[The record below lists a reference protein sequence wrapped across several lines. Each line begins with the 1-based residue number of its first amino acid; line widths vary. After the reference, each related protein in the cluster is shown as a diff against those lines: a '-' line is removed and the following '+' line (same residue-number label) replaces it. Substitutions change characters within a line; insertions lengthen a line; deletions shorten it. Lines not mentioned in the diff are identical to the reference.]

1 MVFFGKSAA
10 SQRADVGI
18 GPYRVLREFAA
29 AHRADRGVRPYAG
42 LEILHENE
50 GGHLFFDSLRPG
62 ANASGPLNFI
72 RLFMVQVFSRNA
84 GVKDCGETRC
94 AYCAKDCR
102 RNRRS

>member
-50 GGHLFFDSLRPG
+50 GDTCFLTVLGRGQTPPAL
-62 ANASGPLNFI
+62 
-72 RLFMVQVFSRNA
+72 
-84 GVKDCGETRC
+84 
-94 AYCAKDCR
+94 
-102 RNRRS
+102 